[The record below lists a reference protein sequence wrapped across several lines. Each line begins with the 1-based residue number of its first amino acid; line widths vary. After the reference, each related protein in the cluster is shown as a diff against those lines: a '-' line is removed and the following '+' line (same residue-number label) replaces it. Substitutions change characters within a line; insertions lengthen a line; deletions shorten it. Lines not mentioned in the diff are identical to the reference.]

1 MDDNGGLGILPTK
14 NELTKKAQAKPSAA
28 PAVEAPAPKAPKK
41 RAKDRKTDLDA
52 EPVVRTGSML
62 LALKTQV
69 GQERRVAEAFGG
81 KAKRFKL
88 PVLGLLWATE
98 LRGLVFIETT
108 DPLAVEK
115 GIRGVSYARGLMN
128 HNLEV
133 RDEDGKVVRKN
144 GMTVV
149 KKEFVEIPFSDISR
163 FLTPASAVAKIAEG
177 DIVELVSGPFRG
189 EKAKVTRVDDT
200 REEITVELVES
211 MVPIPITTKGEQ
223 VRVLQKGG
231 SA

>member
-1 MDDNGGLGILPTK
+1 MDENGLGILPTP
-14 NELTKKAQAKPSAA
+14 NELTKKAVAKPAAA
-28 PAVEAPAPKAPKK
+28 PAVEAAPAAKSKK

-52 EPVVRTGSML
+52 EPAERTGSML

-115 GIRGVSYARGLMN
+115 GIRGVSYARGLMS

-144 GMTVV
+144 GATVV

-200 REEITVELVES
+200 REEITVELIES

-223 VRVLQKGG
+223 VRVLEKA

>member
-1 MDDNGGLGILPTK
+1 MDDNLGILPTK
-14 NELTKKAQAKPSAA
+14 DELATKAKAKTEPVA
-28 PAVEAPAPKAPKK
+28 PAVVAAPKPAKK

-52 EPVVRTGSML
+52 EPEVRTGAML

-128 HNLEV
+128 HSLEV

-144 GMTVV
+144 GVTVT

-163 FLTPASAVAKIAEG
+163 FLTPASAVAKISEG

-223 VRVLQKGG
+223 VRVLQKG
-231 SA
+231 AP